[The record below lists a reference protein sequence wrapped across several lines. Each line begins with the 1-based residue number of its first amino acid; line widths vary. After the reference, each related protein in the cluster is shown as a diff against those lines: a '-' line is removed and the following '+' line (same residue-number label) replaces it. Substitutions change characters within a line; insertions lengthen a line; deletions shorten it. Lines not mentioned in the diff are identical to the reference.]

1 MVLTGNPDYFLSQS
15 DTSRFDSERRARAES
30 RALAE
35 WWDYISLFRPLAIWL
50 ARSCRPKCTRAR
62 SPTSLRS

>member
-1 MVLTGNPDYFLSQS
+1 MGMVLTGGTLTISWARV

-35 WWDYISLFRPLAIWL
+35 WWDYV
-50 ARSCRPKCTRAR
+50 
-62 SPTSLRS
+62 